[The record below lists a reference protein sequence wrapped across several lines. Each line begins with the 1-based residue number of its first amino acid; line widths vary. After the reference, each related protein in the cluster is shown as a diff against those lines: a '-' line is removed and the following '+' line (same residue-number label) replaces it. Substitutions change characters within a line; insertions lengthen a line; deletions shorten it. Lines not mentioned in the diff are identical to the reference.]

1 MDDTLERKL
10 QSATTLPSMP
20 LVAAKLIELLDDHDA
35 SPERLADIVSL
46 DVALSAKMV
55 GIANSP
61 LFHRVSES
69 QTVLQAVTTLGM
81 DRAAAVALG
90 FSLRSS
96 ILADSKSGIDYDLF
110 WRRSLLVGTS
120 AKFIAMT
127 ASKIDPE
134 RVFLIGLLQD
144 IGIIALDKVDSDFYQ
159 ALEPA
164 AQRNH
169 LELTEYEN
177 TRLGTDHCEVGAW
190 LLSHWQLPNDI
201 IEAVMHSDQSVHST
215 EYSSAEHGPTL
226 AVAVELAD
234 LLLPADRERSLEN
247 VNFGLQRHWQIDESW
262 HVTHAAKLAAV
273 IGEVEQIFEQML
285 TEDSDVGALL
295 QAAESLRQERSL
307 L

>member
-20 LVAAKLIELLDDHDA
+20 VVAAKLIELLDNNDA
-35 SPERLADIVSL
+35 SPEELANILSL
-46 DVALSAKMV
+46 DVALSARIV
-55 GIANSP
+55 GVSNSA

-69 QTVLQAVTTLGM
+69 QTVLQAVTALGM
-81 DRAAAVALG
+81 DRATAVALG

-96 ILADSKSGIDYDLF
+96 ILADRKSGIDYDLY
-110 WRRSLLVGTS
+110 WRRSLLVATA

-127 ASKIDPE
+127 ASKVNPD

-144 IGIIALDKVDSDFYQ
+144 IGIIALDKVDPDFYQ
-159 ALEPA
+159 ALKPT

-169 LELTEYEN
+169 AQLTDYEN

-201 IEAVMHSDQSVHST
+201 IDAVMHSDESVHSK
-215 EYSSAEHGPTL
+215 EYSSVEHGPTL
-226 AVAVELAD
+226 AVALELAD
-234 LLLPADRERSLEN
+234 LLLPADQDRSLEN

-262 HVTHAAKLAAV
+262 HVTHAAKLSEV

-285 TEDSDVGALL
+285 TADPDIGALL
-295 QAAESLRQERSL
+295 QAAESLRQEQSAT
-307 L
+307 